1 MLDRSTA
8 TPCGTRQ
15 ARSARPTAV
24 PPAPMPGRLLVDFD
38 TPLGPDN
45 APLSQLPA
53 GTDVEVTAQVVSSKP
68 LPGHRH
74 ALVIGDHNGNTAMV
88 AMPSAAVMTACRAF
102 GGVITAGQTVIVRGT
117 VARRHPVMV
126 TIDGRAMRA
135 VTR

>member
-1 MLDRSTA
+1 MKVQHSTH
-8 TPCGTRQ
+8 
-15 ARSARPTAV
+15 
-24 PPAPMPGRLLVDFD
+24 PAPMPGRLPVDFD

-102 GGVITAGQTVIVRGT
+102 GGVIKAGQTVILRGT
-117 VARRHPVMV
+117 VVRRHPVMV